1 MQRQRA
7 ALAEALVELV
17 PVPHVRLAALPAQ
30 VDDLPVH
37 LAVEVDGGVF
47 VVAERAT
54 QGLDLLD
61 QALEAVQAA
70 FDGCWVVD
78 HLIADEAAGEAVIEW
93 TLFWTPPDT
102 GVRVATRGAEWYVF
116 EGGLI
121 KEIRAYYRQDPA
133 QTSEL
138 EGFPY
143 AERGYSLPGAERSAV
158 QPQPR

>member
-1 MQRQRA
+1 MDAVTARRCIVDYYA
-7 ALAEALVELV
+7 ACNRGDVEA
-17 PVPHVRLAALPAQ
+17 LAALFTEDVVHYFLAPNLAPRA
-30 VDDLPVH
+30 VAGRDH
-37 LAVEVDGGVF
+37 LA
-47 VVAERAT
+47 RYWRK
-54 QGLDLLD
+54 
-61 QALEAVQAA
+61 VQAA

-78 HLIADEAAGEAVIEW
+78 HLIADEAAEEAVIEW